1 MDGPFGESR
10 QQVQAIPDDAT
21 STQSV
26 LADKHETSDPTA
38 RAESHLRPF
47 TGFLWAFLGLGM
59 MLGAWSFAT
68 PMAAAPDEPS
78 HVVQATALLRGQFDE
93 PEHPTDLGPLATVY
107 VPAWAR
113 NMIAPCFSKNKI
125 IARILGD
132 PNLVPAC
139 LETLGESRTI
149 VPASTQFSN
158 APPLYYVLAG
168 IPSLFLVGDSAVY
181 AMRLVGDLVNAALV
195 ALGISL
201 LLRYYPRRTVLVG
214 VLIALSPMVLFLM
227 AVVSSSGLEIASGF
241 ATWCGGLCVVAN
253 PQVPR
258 SLAIWTAVATI
269 LLALSRPTSPFDVVI
284 IAVVLAFLIGRRGL
298 RERLNPSLRP
308 LWIPLVGAFL
318 VAAIFLVIGG
328 PPRLTGAPLAH
339 PVSLLSNVRTSLSLT
354 GGRLRQM
361 VGNFGWLDTP
371 VPTWV
376 VVVWATCLAGLTAA
390 ALFLSAPCRR
400 ALPILAVLIIAMPL
414 ALESPQINRVGIY
427 WQGRYWL
434 PLAVGF
440 PLVAATF
447 EFRARRARRQ
457 QRGPVG
463 KEWVAPTLTL
473 GLGLLLFAGQ
483 VASFQHALTR
493 YEIGLGVSPD
503 TPVTWLPPGG
513 HVPVIALFVVG
524 YLVML
529 GLVVAMMARRPSS
542 SDRSRTL
549 TTTGA
554 P

>member
-1 MDGPFGESR
+1 MDGPLGLSR
-10 QQVQAIPDDAT
+10 QRAQAIPDNEG
-21 STQSV
+21 STQSSFV
-26 LADKHETSDPTA
+26 DGRAALTPAG
-38 RAESHLRPF
+38 RAESTVRPV
-47 TGFLWAFLGLGM
+47 TAFLWAFLGVGM
-59 MLGAWSFAT
+59 MLCAWSFAT

-78 HVVQATALLRGQFDE
+78 HVVQATAILRGQFDE
-93 PEHPTDLGPLATVY
+93 PEHPTPLGPVASVN

-113 NMIAPCFSKNKI
+113 NMIAPCFSKYRMV
-125 IARILGD
+125 ALDLGD

-139 LETLGESRTI
+139 LETLGESKTI
-149 VPASTQFSN
+149 VPADTQFSN
-158 APPLYYVLAG
+158 APPLYYVVVG
-168 IPSLFLVGDSAVY
+168 IPSLFLAGDSAVY

-241 ATWCGGLCVVAN
+241 ATWCGGLCVVKN

-258 SLAIWTAVATI
+258 ALAIWTAVAAI
-269 LLALSRPTSPFDVVI
+269 LLALSRPTSPLDVAI
-284 IAVVLAFLIGRRGL
+284 ISIVLAFLVGWRGL

-339 PVSLLSNVRTSLSLT
+339 PVSLLSNMRTSFGFT
-354 GGRLRQM
+354 GSRLRQM
-361 VGNFGWLDTP
+361 IGDFGWLDTP

-376 VVVWATCLAGLTAA
+376 VAVWATCLAGLTAA

-400 ALPILAVLIIAMPL
+400 ALPVLALLILAMPL
-414 ALESPQINRVGIY
+414 ALESPQINRVGTY

-447 EFRARRARRQ
+447 EWQARRAGPRG
-457 QRGPVG
+457 RGPAG
-463 KEWVAPTLTL
+463 REWVTPTLSL
-473 GLGLLLFAGQ
+473 GLGLLLFAAQ

-493 YEIGLGVSPD
+493 YEIGLGVRPKSP
-503 TPVTWLPPGG
+503 VVWLPPGG
-513 HVPVIALFVVG
+513 HLPVEVLFVVG
-524 YLVML
+524 ALVML
-529 GLVVAMMARRPSS
+529 AMVVVMMARQWETPRQSEGVLA
-542 SDRSRTL
+542 RR
-549 TTTGA
+549 
-554 P
+554 